1 MFLVF
6 FFNQIN
12 PIPVFTK
19 DTQRSRGAS
28 STLKHLILLDN
39 RLISYKTS
47 LLGPP
52 SSSSWA
58 SRMLYCSSPVAGTLS
73 GIFCRINT
81 TVLSCGKQI
90 TECLWTGTL
99 DSDKRNLCPRLVLL
113 EACDLGK
120 VPWFFSGLWNKPSNY
135 SIPLVGPLW
144 EADVLMHTYLPL
156 MDAQSDIK
164 QWPITNS

>member
-1 MFLVF
+1 MFLV

-28 STLKHLILLDN
+28 STLEHLILLDN

-73 GIFCRINT
+73 GVFA
-81 TVLSCGKQI
+81 
-90 TECLWTGTL
+90 E
-99 DSDKRNLCPRLVLL
+99 
-113 EACDLGK
+113 
-120 VPWFFSGLWNKPSNY
+120 
-135 SIPLVGPLW
+135 SIPLYSPV
-144 EADVLMHTYLPL
+144 VSKS
-156 MDAQSDIK
+156 QSACELEPWTQTRGMYILD
-164 QWPITNS
+164 WSY